1 MAKQKWTIYIGLV
14 LLISL
19 AILLCLISTREET
32 APFSLELPTADG
44 QEQVLLWKQENGGY
58 YGFLP
63 AFSQLENTYIRLH
76 TANSVYLNG
85 ILLEDGMGC
94 GTFSTDEPQTLTY
107 TAWGRECTDTVTF
120 LRSANIASM
129 YIDTQSGSMEYIHEK
144 KGNEESGKLRLYTEH
159 GALDYAG
166 NLESIQGR
174 GNVTWTDREKNPT
187 V

>member
-32 APFSLELPTADG
+32 APFSLERPTADG

-85 ILLEDGMGC
+85 LQLEDGMGC
-94 GTFSTDEPQTLTY
+94 GTFSTDEPQTLT
-107 TAWGRECTDTVTF
+107 
-120 LRSANIASM
+120 
-129 YIDTQSGSMEYIHEK
+129 
-144 KGNEESGKLRLYTEH
+144 
-159 GALDYAG
+159 
-166 NLESIQGR
+166 
-174 GNVTWTDREKNPT
+174 
-187 V
+187 